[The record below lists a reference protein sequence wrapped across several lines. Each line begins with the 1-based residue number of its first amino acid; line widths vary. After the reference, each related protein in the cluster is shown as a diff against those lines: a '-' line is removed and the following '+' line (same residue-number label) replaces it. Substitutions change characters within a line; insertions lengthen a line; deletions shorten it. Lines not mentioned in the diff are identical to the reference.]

1 LAGNSDVSG
10 RVFSKLLFLFVLV
23 LLLGTTILD
32 LSLRRI
38 VEVSLHQ
45 QAERALVAKAR
56 LVAVQLQAADPVT
69 LPEKALQQANA
80 AGAEVTVLDSQG
92 KVLARSTPGGG
103 SGQTFDDGT
112 GPSSSV
118 SPGQS
123 VTDGA
128 QPAPIGATS
137 PEVRSIVERR
147 AQTGRSERDG
157 VLYVAVSGG
166 GASGNGFVVDLA
178 YPLDE
183 IRATLRVIHRDIL
196 LASVLSLALGTLL
209 SALLAK
215 RVSVRLGRIVTFANR
230 IASGDLTAR
239 VEETNLDELSEV
251 ARALDTTAARLERSF
266 SDLQSSRREL
276 AALLDSM
283 QEAVIAVTDQGQVS
297 WSNSVMRRIAPHPV
311 REGQSLVQ
319 SIRDPEVLAC
329 VEGALRNR
337 QVTRGRAAS
346 VAPGRIFD
354 ISAAPTPGGGAVAVL
369 HDVTEIE
376 RAEKTR
382 RDFIANVSH
391 ELRTPLTSISGYVE
405 TLLEEPHIR
414 EDQAREFMTIILKN
428 ATRMNR
434 LTEDLLALASV
445 ESGDYKVR
453 PLPVKAAA
461 LVEDAIESLA
471 GMVIDSEV
479 TLEAGITTDALVMAD
494 ADALNQVFGNLI
506 ENAMKYGKSG
516 RRVVVGARQQGNLV
530 EFLVQDF
537 GSGIASEHLNRIF
550 ERFYRVDKAR
560 SRESGGTGLGLAI
573 SKHIVLAHGGT
584 IWAESELGSGTTFVF
599 TLPKAATRSD
609 IPEGDPE

>member
-1 LAGNSDVSG
+1 M
-10 RVFSKLLFLFVLV
+10 
-23 LLLGTTILD
+23 GTAILD

-38 VEVSLHQ
+38 VEHSLHE
-45 QAERALVAKAR
+45 QAERSLVAKAR
-56 LVAVQLQAADPVT
+56 LVAGQVRAVEPSRLAERVR
-69 LPEKALQQANA
+69 QQASA
-80 AGAEVTVLDSQG
+80 AGAEVTILDGQG
-92 KVLARSTPGGG
+92 RILTRSDPT
-103 SGQTFDDGT
+103 GT
-112 GPSSSV
+112 GGAS
-118 SPGQS
+118 QS
-123 VTDGA
+123 G
-128 QPAPIGATS
+128 IGITS
-137 PEVRSIVERR
+137 PEVREVVEGKRQFGR
-147 AQTGRSERDG
+147 AERDG
-157 VLYVAVSGG
+157 VLYVAVPERSGESPG
-166 GASGNGFVVDLA
+166 EDLIVRLA

-183 IRATLRVIHRDIL
+183 IRGTMRVLHRDIL
-196 LASVLSLALGTLL
+196 FASLLSLGLATLL
-209 SALLAK
+209 AVLLAQ
-215 RVSVRLGRIVTFANR
+215 RVSHRLQRIVTFANR

-239 VEETNLDELSEV
+239 VEEANLDELSEV
-251 ARALDTTAARLERSF
+251 ARALDSTAARLEQSF
-266 SDLQSSRREL
+266 NDLQSSRREL

-297 WSNSVMRRIAPHPV
+297 WSNLIMQRIAPHAV
-311 REGQSLVQ
+311 QEGRSLVHT
-319 SIRDPEVLAC
+319 IRDPEVLAC

-337 QVTRGRAAS
+337 EVRRGRATS
-346 VAPGRIFD
+346 VAPGKIFE

-414 EDQAREFMTIILKN
+414 EDQSREFMTIILKN

-453 PLPVKAAA
+453 PVPVKASG
-461 LVEDAIESLA
+461 LVADAIESLA
-471 GMVIDSEV
+471 GMVIDSKV
-479 TLEAGITTDALVMAD
+479 KLEAGEMTDAMVMAD

-516 RRVVVGARQQGNLV
+516 RRVVVGARLQEDVV

-537 GSGIASEHLNRIF
+537 GPGIASEHLNRIF

-584 IWAESELGSGTTFVF
+584 IWAESELGSGATFIF
-599 TLPKAATRSD
+599 TLPQAVPRSGA
-609 IPEGDPE
+609 IPSGAGIG